1 MAPTTSGE
9 RGRSVADMTT
19 NRTALV
25 AGASIDGL
33 AAALALDRAGREP
46 VVLDAS
52 PAFQPLRGALTL
64 DDAALAALDE
74 LRIAGVR
81 RNLQAAELQIL
92 LLDALGEH
100 RIRYGYEVCCAGQD
114 ERLARVHLTD
124 GNYVAAPILVDAL
137 GDDSPISLRRRAEG
151 RIARVEAIEDAV
163 ALGRAVSEEQF
174 FLAEALG
181 SYARTP
187 RATPTQTGAPRR
199 RIALVPAFGH

>member
-1 MAPTTSGE
+1 
-9 RGRSVADMTT
+9 MTT

-33 AAALALDRAGREP
+33 AAALALAQAGREP
-46 VVLDAS
+46 AVLDAA
-52 PAFQPLRGALTL
+52 PAFRPLRGALTL
-64 DDAALAALDE
+64 DDAALEALDE
-74 LRIAGVR
+74 LRVAGVR

-100 RIRYGYEVCCAGQD
+100 RVRYGYEVCCTGQD

-137 GDDSPISLRRRAEG
+137 GVDSPIGLRRRAEG

-163 ALGRAVSEEQF
+163 ALGRAVREEPF
-174 FLAEALG
+174 FLAEALD

-187 RATPTQTGAPRR
+187 QAIPKQAGAPRRR
-199 RIALVPAFGH
+199 RIALVPAFGN

>member
-1 MAPTTSGE
+1 MAPTSRGE
-9 RGRSVADMTT
+9 GGRSVADMPT

-33 AAALALDRAGREP
+33 AAALALAQAGREP

-52 PAFQPLRGALTL
+52 PAFRPLHGALTL

-74 LRIAGVR
+74 LRVAGVR

-100 RIRYGYEVCCAGQD
+100 RIRHGYAVCCTGQD
-114 ERLARVHLTD
+114 ERLARVHLSD

-137 GDDSPISLRRRAEG
+137 GAGSPIGLRRRAEG

-163 ALGRAVSEEQF
+163 ALRRAVREEPF
-174 FLAEALG
+174 FLAEALD

-187 RATPTQTGAPRR
+187 RATPKQTGAPHR
-199 RIALVPAFGH
+199 RIALVPAFGS